1 MNSQTFRF
9 QLGQFS
15 CLSILDCTSS
25 YPAEL
30 FFSNVPRERLEILL
44 RGYNQDSQ
52 QIEIPYICLFIQ
64 ADHKR
69 VLIDTGIGVQG
80 FGSARG
86 NLLQHLRAESI
97 EPDDIDAVILS
108 HGHGDHIGGI
118 VDPEGRVVFRNARYV
133 MHKAEWAY
141 WDGQPTLEELPISR
155 DFKEGILD
163 FARRNLSPI
172 RDQVDL
178 VDDNTKILPGITA
191 VPSYGHS
198 PGHMTLHISSA
209 GEHLLFVGDAFIH
222 PLHIEYP
229 ETIALVDH
237 QPEKMISTRL
247 RLRERAANER
257 CLVLGSHFPFPGLG
271 HIQKRTDQWKWEP
284 FPASTSTTSE
294 E

>member
-44 RGYNQDSQ
+44 REYNQDSQ

-69 VLIDTGIGVQG
+69 VLIDTGIGVEG

-86 NLLQHLRAESI
+86 NLLQHLRAENI

-178 VDDNTKILPGITA
+178 VDDNIRSFDKFARSLDQTPACQYGTGREWPGALSVRGCGGQFPLPLSGC
-191 VPSYGHS
+191 
-198 PGHMTLHISSA
+198 PGKSNRKCRRDRA
-209 GEHLLFVGDAFIH
+209 ER
-222 PLHIEYP
+222 P
-229 ETIALVDH
+229 
-237 QPEKMISTRL
+237 
-247 RLRERAANER
+247 RE
-257 CLVLGSHFPFPGLG
+257 
-271 HIQKRTDQWKWEP
+271 
-284 FPASTSTTSE
+284 
-294 E
+294 